1 MSFTVL
7 WEIIDEQY
15 GNQLTPLSIYRN
27 LQQVTSLKAR
37 EILFLKGL
45 ILRMTLAELLMKLKN
60 KTKKDTRA
68 PPQF

>member
-15 GNQLTPLSIYRN
+15 GNQLTPLSIYTN

>member
-45 ILRMTLAELLMKLKN
+45 ILRMTLAELLMKFKN